1 MFLTAKTGYILVLK
15 EDAIFEVTR
24 IFKKVTIETSSSHL
38 ALVDKDNEFWRGD
51 RLLLK
56 AGTVL
61 SLLPNGNFSDGSS
74 YLETKNFI
82 NN

>member
-1 MFLTAKTGYILVLK
+1 MFLTAKTGYTLILK

-24 IFKKVTIETSSSHL
+24 IFKKVTTENSSPHL

-61 SLLPNGNFSDGSS
+61 SLLPSGKFSTGLS
-74 YLETKNFI
+74 YIETKNFI